1 MTCVCGI
8 LGLLLGS
15 TPTQAMAPIATPA
28 PGLAPFAPVGEQAS
42 TFQPMTFGSPAPV
55 LAPRMRQSVT
65 MGYATNGSTSVS
77 GSLYMNEMSWRL
89 SDPLVLHLDLGL
101 ATPLW
106 ASGAGSEALREQ
118 TPTVLPAVGL
128 EWRPS
133 DNTAFTLSVSRSP
146 LAPSWNRPWSPWSSP
161 VSGRDVP

>member
-1 MTCVCGI
+1 MASLCGV
-8 LGLLLGS
+8 LAVLLGS
-15 TPTQAMAPIATPA
+15 MPTQAMAPLAAPA
-28 PGLAPFAPVGEQAS
+28 PGLGPAVPSATGGAS
-42 TFQPMTFGSPAPV
+42 TDFQPMTFGSATPV

-77 GSLYMNEMSWRL
+77 GSMYMNEMSWRL
-89 SDPLVLHLDLGL
+89 STPLTLHLDLGV

-106 ASGAGSEALREQ
+106 ASGAGSEQLREQ
-118 TPTVLPAVGL
+118 TPELLPAVGL

-146 LAPSWNRPWSPWSSP
+146 YAPSWNRPWSAMG
-161 VSGRDVP
+161 SGYDLP